1 MNSIRRSALV
11 PYSPHQMYALVADIA
26 SYPQFLPWCG
36 GARIISRSEDE
47 IVAAITIAYHGL
59 RKTFT
64 TRNLLHK
71 GKMMEIRLVEGPF
84 RHLHGYWLFEPLD
97 ADASKISVDLEFE
110 VANRLVSAALTPV
123 FSGIASE
130 LVDAFY
136 QRARALHG
144 AR

>member
-1 MNSIRRSALV
+1 
-11 PYSPHQMYALVADIA
+11 MYALVADIA

-36 GARIISRSEDE
+36 GTQIISRSEDE
-47 IVAAITIAYHGL
+47 IVATITIAYHGL
-59 RKTFT
+59 HKTFT

-84 RHLHGYWLFEPLD
+84 RHLYGYWLFEPLD
-97 ADASKISVDLEFE
+97 ANASKISVDLEFE
-110 VANRLVSAALTPV
+110 VANRLVSMVLTPV

-136 QRARALHG
+136 QRARTLHG
-144 AR
+144 VR